1 MNEENMCSFTVEPSC
16 EATPEC
22 SLSKK
27 VEFNTFTLRF
37 PLPSALCRRV
47 GLSLEYP
54 LKSVLSL
61 FMQGFLF
68 ESAAVQIATSDKTKC
83 LL

>member
-27 VEFNTFTLRF
+27 VEFNTFTLRL
-37 PLPSALCRRV
+37 PPPSALCRRV
-47 GLSLEYP
+47 WP
-54 LKSVLSL
+54 L
-61 FMQGFLF
+61 
-68 ESAAVQIATSDKTKC
+68 I
-83 LL
+83 